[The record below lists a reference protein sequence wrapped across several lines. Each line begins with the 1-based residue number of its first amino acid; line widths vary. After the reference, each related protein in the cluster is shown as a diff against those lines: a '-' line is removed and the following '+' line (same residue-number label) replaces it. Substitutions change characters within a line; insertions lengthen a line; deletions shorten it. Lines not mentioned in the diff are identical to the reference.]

1 MASDPEIPNRG
12 YNTSDV
18 AQQRES
24 TKPHSF
30 KRRHWG
36 KLLLLAIVGVPT
48 GVQLARS
55 YAALAFTYSSG
66 DRVGYVQKLSKK
78 GWLCKTWEGEL
89 QISSIPGSAPV
100 LFNFTVR
107 GDSLSKAIQAAEGRQ
122 VALHFEQHPGV
133 PLSCFGDTE
142 YFVSGVRALNPQPG
156 LPGLPPL
163 VPPAAA
169 PSSPTPT
176 PVLPATAP
184 RDTTTL

>member
-1 MASDPEIPNRG
+1 MASDPEIPDRG

-18 AQQRES
+18 TQQREPK
-24 TKPHSF
+24 KPQSF

-36 KLLLLAIVGVPT
+36 KLLLLAIVGLPT
-48 GVQLARS
+48 GVQLARA

-66 DRVGYVQKLSKK
+66 DRIGYVQKLSKK

-100 LFNFTVR
+100 LFHFTVR
-107 GDSLSKAIQAAEGRQ
+107 GDSLSQAIQATEGRQ

-142 YFVSGVRALNPQPG
+142 YFVSGVRMLNPQPG
-156 LPGLPPL
+156 LPGLPASPP
-163 VPPAAA
+163 VPAPPADA
-169 PSSPTPT
+169 PAPTT
-176 PVLPATAP
+176 P
-184 RDTTTL
+184 RDTTTS